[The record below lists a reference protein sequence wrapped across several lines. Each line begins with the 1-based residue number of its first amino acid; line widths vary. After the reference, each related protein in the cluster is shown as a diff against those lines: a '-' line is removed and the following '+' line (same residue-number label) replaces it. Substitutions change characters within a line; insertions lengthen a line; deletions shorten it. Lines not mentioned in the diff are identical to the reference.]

1 MGGGNVDRPPDL
13 VAELRLMKARIAE
26 LEGRILNRVVAAACV
41 RASGMSALHDT
52 PLVASF
58 SVVDFDTAG
67 LFHAGTP
74 DRLTAPISGL
84 YVMVGTF
91 GMGNNATGD
100 RSVSISGNDIFPT
113 TGVNMAAPTGTFFA
127 STPRIVELE
136 AGEYQQVT
144 GLQTS
149 GTTLSASASFTMM
162 WMGVLP

>member
-1 MGGGNVDRPPDL
+1 MGSVDRPPDL
-13 VAELRLMKARIAE
+13 VAELRSMKSKIAE

-41 RASGMSALHDT
+41 RASGLSALHNT
-52 PLVASF
+52 PLVATF
-58 SVVDFDTAG
+58 STVEFDTAG
-67 LFHAGTP
+67 LFNAGAP

-84 YVMVGTF
+84 YVIVGTF
-91 GMGNNATGD
+91 GMANNATGD

-113 TGVNMAAPTGTFFA
+113 TGVIMPAPAGTYFA
-127 STPRIVELE
+127 SIPRIVELE
-136 AGEYQQVT
+136 AGEYQQLT